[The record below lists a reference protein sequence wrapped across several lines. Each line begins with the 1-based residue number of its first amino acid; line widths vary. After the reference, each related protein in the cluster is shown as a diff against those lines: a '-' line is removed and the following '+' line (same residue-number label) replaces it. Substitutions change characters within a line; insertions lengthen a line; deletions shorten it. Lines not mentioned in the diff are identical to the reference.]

1 MTRTTVY
8 RGRPDDHDDDP
19 LADVYH
25 NHEYNHAV
33 VIETT
38 GGQTIKIPEGEAADI
53 YIDGEEV
60 DD

>member
-8 RGRPDDHDDDP
+8 RGRPDDHDDEP

-25 NHEYNHAV
+25 NNDADDAV
-33 VIETT
+33 VIQAQGTEYR
-38 GGQTIKIPEGEAADI
+38 IPEGEPVDI

-60 DD
+60 DA

>member
-8 RGRPDDHDDDP
+8 RGTPDDHDDEP

-25 NHEYNHAV
+25 SHDADDAV
-33 VIETT
+33 VIQAQGTEYR
-38 GGQTIKIPEGEAADI
+38 IPEEEPVDI

-60 DD
+60 DN